1 MLQARRLLRI
11 MVGVPQSLWLCA
23 DAVEVADHRR
33 MVHQTKDLHI
43 VNGREPRISKVSSKI
58 ITLVERDISH
68 LLSSSQTD
76 HGSESAGGRHHGHA
90 YDIII
95 LNYYFFKSSLPEHT
109 PLSRELLP

>member
-58 ITLVERDISH
+58 ILSREGH
-68 LLSSSQTD
+68 LLLSYSQTD

-95 LNYYFFKSSLPEHT
+95 LNYYYFLESSL
-109 PLSRELLP
+109 LAKYLLLPYLAR